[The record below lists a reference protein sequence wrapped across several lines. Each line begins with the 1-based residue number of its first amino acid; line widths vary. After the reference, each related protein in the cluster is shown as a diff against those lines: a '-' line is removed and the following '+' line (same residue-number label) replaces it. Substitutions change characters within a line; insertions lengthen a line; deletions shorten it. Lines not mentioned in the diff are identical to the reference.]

1 MNRER
6 EGFDWFEA
14 RCRNLLEA
22 PAGFWLYNPLN
33 QSIDWI
39 LKIIKLVNIWL
50 FNIAMEHGPFID
62 GLPIKTSDFPWLC

>member
-1 MNRER
+1 MISPSWYAKYKRLRSAKEGPPNEQR

-14 RCRNLLEA
+14 RCRNLLET

-39 LKIIKLVNIWL
+39 LKI
-50 FNIAMEHGPFID
+50 G
-62 GLPIKTSDFPWLC
+62 